1 MNHTL
6 SNFMSDF
13 ILGGLIIAISSMFIR
28 NSKSEL
34 GGFIYGALPI
44 GFVYLYLLTY
54 YKHGLKETKNIS
66 RSVLIATIFFTIYI
80 ISVYCLNDYGIIC
93 SLVVSFVIF
102 IILCYIYFK
111 YIKDLN

>member
-44 GFVYLYLLTY
+44 GFVYLYLL
-54 YKHGLKETKNIS
+54 
-66 RSVLIATIFFTIYI
+66 
-80 ISVYCLNDYGIIC
+80 GIIY
-93 SLVVSFVIF
+93 SLVM
-102 IILCYIYFK
+102 ILKLIG
-111 YIKDLN
+111 